1 MLTRS
6 RTCPHTPFMDSEA
19 DVSESP
25 ATWENVVVGE
35 AKEVAGRLF
44 TNEELAEEGEDQK
57 EIAHEVR
64 DEYEDEEQL

>member
-1 MLTRS
+1 MLTR
-6 RTCPHTPFMDSEA
+6 RRPRPHTPFMDSEA
-19 DVSESP
+19 DVSP